1 MTYSKILLSGIF
13 VFLYLAAH
21 AQEGVDYD
29 LKKPKKWENR
39 ILASETS
46 NDGKKFRKFRHF
58 LQNTITHYNFYFNS
72 NEKLKMIVARAKSQ
86 FHEDYNHLLPF
97 YNYTLDATAAQKREL
112 DSIVYKTTMGILI
125 HDTRNDW
132 IDNLYLL
139 LGESYYLK
147 KSFDSAYI
155 TFQFINWA
163 FAPKDEG
170 YSIPIG
176 SNYNH
181 DQGGNANIV
190 STVEKQNKVEK
201 VLDLPAPSRNDALVW
216 KVRTYL
222 AKEQYPAAAALI
234 EVLVHDPQFPA
245 RLQPSL
251 EEVRA
256 LYYYKQS
263 VYDSAAFFLIK
274 ALPAA
279 QTREEYARWEYLIAQ
294 LYEKLDHSYEAKNF
308 YERAVTHTFDP
319 ILDIYARLNAIRQ
332 NKEGGSDYINRNI
345 LALVK
350 MAHKD
355 RFAAYRDIIYYT
367 AAQMELERKDRS
379 GAVSFL
385 QLSIRNSPAT
395 GTNTI
400 RNRAFLQLA
409 SLTFEDKNFRAAKSL
424 YDSLNFLDPF
434 VQEQRDWL
442 PDRKAAL
449 AIIVDQMQ
457 IMDRQDSLQRI
468 AAMPPAQRDALVKK
482 MAKYLR
488 RLQGLRDSD
497 QDDDFSNPSANN
509 INKTIPDLF
518 SSGTSGN
525 AGDWYFN
532 NPNLKAKGYSDFKT
546 KWGNRPNVDNWQVSS
561 IMKSNLQAAT
571 AAAARNNP
579 GIGPDS
585 AGKAAGKTT
594 GIDFKSLL
602 GNLPLTPDKM
612 KKSMDSVEN
621 ALFTLG
627 KAYQEGT
634 MDYPYAIITYDS
646 LLMKFPETSKKEQT
660 LLNLY
665 YCCKK
670 LGDETNAAR
679 MLELMKQK
687 FPNGSFTARAVNPDS
702 VAEAQGRLKVNAT
715 RQYEKIYNDFIE
727 GRFDSAIA
735 QKRVADSLYGDKYWT
750 PQLLYIASIYFIRSR
765 QDPQAKMVL
774 GNIIIKFPKT
784 PMAEKAATML
794 DVLNRRRQIETYL
807 TNLQITKAKDDD
819 TIKVSN
825 FPAAPK
831 PVDNRPRLV
840 RNDSNMLVKEDT
852 SQLARSKIHAPGIQ
866 PQRPGI
872 TGPGMDKLKV
882 DLSSMNKISVDAA
895 QLASLRRQQ
904 DSLQTALLK
913 PHVDSLQSA
922 NMRREVDSIHSAM
935 QQLQTDTAQLAAK
948 LRTLNS
954 LFALTPDQPHS
965 VVIVM
970 NKVDPVYVSEAKNA
984 FNGYNTENYY
994 NLALTSENA
1003 ALDDSV
1009 KLLVIGVFGTD
1020 KDALIYLQ
1028 NIKPLAARQ
1037 IVPWLPADKYSFII
1051 ISGANLGLLLNN
1063 KDLPAYRKFL
1073 SSAYPGKF

>member
-1 MTYSKILLSGIF
+1 
-13 VFLYLAAH
+13 LYLGAH

-46 NDGKKFRKFRHF
+46 NNGKKFRKFRHF

-86 FHEDYNHLLPF
+86 FREDYNHLLPF
-97 YNYTLDATAAQKREL
+97 YNYTLDATAAQKKEL

-216 KVRTYL
+216 KIRTYL
-222 AKEQYPAAAALI
+222 AKEQYPEAAALI
-234 EVLVHDPQFPA
+234 EVLVHDPQFPV

-251 EEVRA
+251 QEVRA

-263 VYDSAAFFLIK
+263 VYDSTAFFLIR

-279 QTREEYARWEYLIAQ
+279 QNREEYARWEYLIAQ
-294 LYEKLDHSYEAKNF
+294 LYEKLDRSYDAKTF
-308 YERAVTHTFDP
+308 YERVVAHTYDP
-319 ILDIYARLNAIRQ
+319 VLDIYARLNAIRQ
-332 NKEGGSDYINRNI
+332 NREGGVDYINRNI

-350 MAHKD
+350 MARKD
-355 RFAAYRDIIYYT
+355 RFATYRDIIYYT
-367 AAQMELERKDRS
+367 AAQMELERKNRP
-379 GAVSFL
+379 GALSFL
-385 QLSIRNSPAT
+385 QLCIRNSPT
-395 GTNTI
+395 SGTNTM
-400 RNRAFLQLA
+400 RNRAFIQLA
-409 SLTFEDKNFRAAKSL
+409 NLTFEDKNFRSAKSL
-424 YDSLNFLDPF
+424 YDSLNMNDPLIL
-434 VQEQRDWL
+434 EQKDWL
-442 PDRKAAL
+442 PDRKSAL
-449 AIIVDQMQ
+449 VIIVAQLQ

-468 AAMPPAQRDALVKK
+468 AAMPPAQRDALLKK
-482 MAKYLR
+482 MAKNLR
-488 RLQGLRDSD
+488 RLQGLRDSE
-497 QDDDFSNPSANN
+497 QEDDFNNPSANN
-509 INKTIPDLF
+509 ANKAIPDLF
-518 SSGTSGN
+518 GSGSGGN
-525 AGDWYFN
+525 AANWYFN
-532 NPNLKAKGYSDFKT
+532 NPNLKAKGYTDFKT
-546 KWGNRPNVDNWQVSS
+546 RWGNRPNVDNWQVSS
-561 IMKSNLQAAT
+561 IMKTSLQAA
-571 AAAARNNP
+571 AAAKNNP
-579 GIGPDS
+579 AIGPDS
-585 AGKAAGKTT
+585 AAKTAGKT
-594 GIDFKSLL
+594 GIDYKSLL
-602 GNLPLTPDKM
+602 NNLPLTPDKM

-627 KAYQEGT
+627 KTYQEGT
-634 MDYPYAIITYDS
+634 MDYPYAINTYDS
-646 LLMKFPETSKKEQT
+646 LLTKFPVTSKYEQT

-665 YCCKK
+665 YCYKK
-670 LGDETNAAR
+670 LGDEENAAR
-679 MLELMKQK
+679 MLALMKQK
-687 FPNGSFTARAVNPDS
+687 FPGGSFTARAANPDS
-702 VAEAQGRLKVNAT
+702 VAEAQDRLKVDAT
-715 RQYEKIYNDFIE
+715 HQYERIYNDFIE

-735 QKRVADSLYGDKYWT
+735 EKKVADSLYGDKYWT
-750 PQLLYIASIYFIRSR
+750 PQLLYIESIYFIRSR

-774 GNIIIKFPKT
+774 NNIVSKFART
-784 PMAEKAATML
+784 PMADKATTML
-794 DVLNRRRQIETYL
+794 DVLNRRRQIENYL

-819 TIKVSN
+819 TVKISN

-840 RNDSNMLVKEDT
+840 RNDSNMLVREDT
-852 SQLARSKIHAPGIQ
+852 SQLARAKIHLPGGVQ
-866 PQRPGI
+866 PEKPEI
-872 TGPGMDKLKV
+872 AGPGKDKLKV
-882 DLSSMNKISVDAA
+882 DMASMNKISMDAS
-895 QLASLRRQQ
+895 QLANLRKQQ
-904 DSLQTALLK
+904 DTLQAAMLK
-913 PHVDSLQSA
+913 SQADSQQSM
-922 NMRREVDSIHSAM
+922 NIRRKVDSIHSAM
-935 QQLQTDTAQLAAK
+935 QQLQADTARLAAK

-954 LFALTPDQPHS
+954 MFALTPDQPQS

-970 NKVDPVYVSEAKNA
+970 DKVDPVYVSEAKNA
-984 FNGYNTENYY
+984 FSGYNQENYY
-994 NLALTSENA
+994 SLSLTAENA
-1003 ALDDSV
+1003 SLDDSV
-1009 KLLVIGVFGTD
+1009 KLLVIGSFATD

-1037 IVPWLPADKYSFII
+1037 IVPWLPADKYSFIV
-1051 ISGANLGLLLNN
+1051 ISGPNLSLLLNN
-1063 KDLPAYRKFL
+1063 KNLSAYRQFL